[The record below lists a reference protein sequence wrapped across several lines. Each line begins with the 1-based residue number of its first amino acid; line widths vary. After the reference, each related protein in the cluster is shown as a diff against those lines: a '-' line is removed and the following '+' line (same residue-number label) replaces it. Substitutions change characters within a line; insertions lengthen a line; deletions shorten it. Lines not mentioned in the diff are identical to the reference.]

1 MNSYNSGMN
10 NIRAF
15 QLSDLEAASSIIE
28 EGMCF
33 ETYIKDPQVIKA
45 FTRVYVADS
54 LKEATEAFSYVIN
67 GEVVG
72 FLITNHEKDKLL
84 FSKTQIEELVKQ
96 DVAKCGYLFNAPYVE
111 KYHKHIDELS
121 KYIPE
126 GQKGS
131 ILLFAVK
138 KSLKRQGFG
147 TALFRELSKKHRLER
162 YSVITDSDCDF
173 QFYEKHHFELCAQ
186 GDVDLDTEV
195 GPKHL
200 ETFAFSRTLFFSD
213 SVCDEDYLIR
223 ANANEQIL
231 AWAISSRNLVD
242 HAREIH
248 NLSPICTAALGRSM
262 SAALMMGN
270 NLKNENDTVTL
281 QINGTGP
288 MKGLVVTAN
297 NKGEVRGYTKVT
309 DIILPPNAAQH
320 LNVGGAIG
328 NGTLTVIRDYGL
340 KDPYVSTIGLQTGE
354 IAEDLTYYFASS
366 EQTPSVVALGVLMKK
381 DATVDKAGGIILQL
395 MPNCPEESI
404 SRLERN
410 LRKMYALTD
419 LLAEGMTPEDML
431 EFILEGFTV
440 NFTEK
445 HSVRFQCN
453 CSRERSEGVLISL
466 GKKELSR
473 LRDEDHEIT
482 LNCQFCGTGYHFNEN
497 DLNKIID
504 SLE

>member
-1 MNSYNSGMN
+1 MN
-10 NIRAF
+10 NIRPF
-15 QLSDLEAASSIIE
+15 ELSDFEEASRIIK

-33 ETYIKDPQVIKA
+33 ETYLKDENVINA
-45 FTRVYVADS
+45 FCHVYIANY

-67 GEVVG
+67 GKLIG
-72 FLITNHEKDKLL
+72 FLITKHVDGKLM
-84 FSKTQIEELVKQ
+84 FSKTKVDEISQSYFIEFSKHTML
-96 DVAKCGYLFNAPYVE
+96 PYVE
-111 KYHKHIDELS
+111 KYQKHIEELS
-121 KYIPE
+121 KYIPA
-126 GQKGS
+126 GQKGE
-131 ILLFAVK
+131 ILLFAVDK
-138 KSLKRQGFG
+138 PFKRQGIG
-147 TALFRELSKKHRLER
+147 TDLLRYLSKNHRLER
-162 YSVITDSDCDF
+162 YSVVTDSDCDF

-195 GPKHL
+195 MSKHL
-200 ETFAFSRTLFFSD
+200 VTFAFSRTLFYSD
-213 SVCDEDYLIR
+213 KENNEDYLIR

-270 NLKNENDTVTL
+270 NLKSDTDTITL
-281 QINGTGP
+281 QINGDGQ
-288 MKGLVVTAN
+288 MRGLVVTAN
-297 NKGEVRGYTKVT
+297 NKGEVKGYTKAT

-340 KDPYVSTIGLQTGE
+340 KDPYVSTVGLQTGE
-354 IAEDLTYYFASS
+354 IAEDLAYYFASS

-381 DATVDKAGGIILQL
+381 DATVDKAGGILLQL

-404 SRLERN
+404 SKLERN

-419 LLAEGMTPEDML
+419 LLGEGMTPEDML
-431 EFILEGFTV
+431 EFILEGFDV
-440 NFTEK
+440 KFTEK
-445 HSVRFQCN
+445 KDVKFHCN
-453 CSRERSEGVLISL
+453 CSKERTERVLISI
-466 GKKELSR
+466 GKKELER
-473 LRDEDHEIT
+473 LRDEDHEAT
-482 LNCQFCGTGYHFNEN
+482 LNCQFCSSAYHFSEE
-497 DLNKIID
+497 DLTKLID